1 MLRFDRYL
9 LAHARAIDLASGQIV
24 DLERTKRVRA
34 DIALFQSRRGR
45 TLIDFEATGH
55 GRVEVW
61 ERRIVRGQ
69 PRDVEPVRTDFV
81 ELLQCAR
88 LGAPRAF
95 DLVSRHAAH
104 DAYVRRVLAREARV
118 LGWVPTA
125 LEMLTAICRDHQH
138 HPPAWMA
145 ERSLVVFIHTTQV
158 SKDALLALLHLARRN
173 ARPHVLVRTLPRH
186 VSARFSAGGW
196 NEGVTVHEAVEHLPS
211 PPAADATLTPPALEA
226 AARWQ
231 WLLEGLAGRPSAA
244 RTVALAN
251 VLFARDQPF
260 EARALAERVPP
271 SDSEWGERAASL
283 VSAINQCSVSRASR
297 GCEMV
302 DDFVGVLQMCQDV
315 EDEQTTLARVGAFL
329 HERLQASSVAF
340 VARDGTSPRVLSRIG
355 STVAGVD
362 LAWRTIETGVPVA
375 PPRAEG
381 PVESACPVRHAT
393 EVIGALWCR
402 WTAGMPV
409 APQQASALMGIAA
422 AATAPS
428 VRLALA
434 RVAPSHARANP
445 VPELV
450 GESPVLVAVRE
461 AILRAAASPF
471 PVIIE
476 GASGR

>member
-1 MLRFDRYL
+1 
-9 LAHARAIDLASGQIV
+9 
-24 DLERTKRVRA
+24 
-34 DIALFQSRRGR
+34 
-45 TLIDFEATGH
+45 
-55 GRVEVW
+55 
-61 ERRIVRGQ
+61 
-69 PRDVEPVRTDFV
+69 
-81 ELLQCAR
+81 
-88 LGAPRAF
+88 
-95 DLVSRHAAH
+95 
-104 DAYVRRVLAREARV
+104 
-118 LGWVPTA
+118 
-125 LEMLTAICRDHQH
+125 
-138 HPPAWMA
+138 
-145 ERSLVVFIHTTQV
+145 
-158 SKDALLALLHLARRN
+158 
-173 ARPHVLVRTLPRH
+173 
-186 VSARFSAGGW
+186 
-196 NEGVTVHEAVEHLPS
+196 
-211 PPAADATLTPPALEA
+211 
-226 AARWQ
+226 
-231 WLLEGLAGRPSAA
+231 
-244 RTVALAN
+244 
-251 VLFARDQPF
+251 
-260 EARALAERVPP
+260 
-271 SDSEWGERAASL
+271 
-283 VSAINQCSVSRASR
+283 
-297 GCEMV
+297 
-302 DDFVGVLQMCQDV
+302 
-315 EDEQTTLARVGAFL
+315 
-329 HERLQASSVAF
+329 